1 MRRNVIEII
10 TGAVV
15 LVAAIAFLV
24 FAYTRSGVS
33 AVEGYEVTVKFS
45 RVDGL
50 ANGSEVR
57 ISGIRVG
64 TVVDQELDPA
74 NYLATVHLR
83 IASEIRLPTDTSA
96 RIQSDNLLANNY
108 VMLEPG
114 ADDTYLEDGDE
125 IVYAQ
130 APINLADLIAR
141 LVLGVADQKTKGAT
155 PPEGSTGGAP
165 DFPSLLEPEPAE
177 SGSQP

>member
-1 MRRNVIEII
+1 MRRNVIETI
-10 TGAVV
+10 TGAAV

-57 ISGIRVG
+57 ISGIKVG
-64 TVVDQELDPA
+64 TVVDQQLDPA
-74 NYLATVHLR
+74 NYLATVRVR
-83 IASEIRLPTDTSA
+83 IASDIKLPTDTSA
-96 RIQSDNLLANNY
+96 RIQSDNLLSNNY

-114 ADDTYLEDGDE
+114 ADDTYLEDGGE

-130 APINLADLIAR
+130 APINLADLIGR
-141 LVLGVADQKTKGAT
+141 LILGIAEEKTKGAA
-155 PPEGSTGGAP
+155 PPAGSTGSGS

-177 SGSQP
+177 SGTQP

>member
-1 MRRNVIEII
+1 MRRNVVEIL

-15 LVAAIAFLV
+15 LAAAIAFLV

-57 ISGIRVG
+57 ISGIKVG
-64 TVVDQELDPA
+64 TVVGQHLDPSD
-74 NYLATVHLR
+74 YTATVRLR
-83 IASEIRLPTDTSA
+83 IAREIRLPTDTSA

-108 VMLEPG
+108 VMLLPG
-114 ADDTYLEDGDE
+114 ADDTYLKDGDE

-130 APINLADLIAR
+130 PPINLADLIAR
-141 LVLGVADQKTKGAT
+141 LVLGIADQKTKGAS
-155 PPEGSTGGAP
+155 PPAGSAAGAS
-165 DFPSLLEPEPAE
+165 DFPSLLEPAPGEP
-177 SGSQP
+177 GTQP